1 MRSSSL
7 AGVVALL
14 LIAAAAPTHGQRAR
28 GGRLYE
34 LVPLE
39 AGTSTRATDVN
50 ARGQACGLVTEPS
63 GTVALRWSTAAGLTP
78 LAPVPGYP
86 RALALGITRDGFV
99 LGQSFSPSLSVATLW
114 SPSGTPT
121 ALPSL
126 GWSLVEPAAI
136 SDAGVV
142 VGRGYAGGPW
152 QPWVWDAVHGTRLL
166 ASLGFPAGATVTDVD
181 ANGVLAGAPSFG
193 EAFLFDLATA
203 TVTPLGTLGGDTSA
217 ALALDEAGY
226 VVGRSQTLP
235 ANEPAPFFWTPF
247 GGMRS
252 LGTPSGPGDVDGQ
265 AHDVNR
271 HAVVVGA
278 FESAPGETHAFVWE
292 ETLGLRDLN
301 ALVRARGGVEL
312 QSALHLSDSGWIAG
326 IGKDHSQGGKT
337 VGFLLRPL

>member
-1 MRSSSL
+1 MRVPSL
-7 AGVVALL
+7 VALVL
-14 LIAAAAPTHGQRAR
+14 MAATAPVHGQRAQ

-50 ARGQACGLVTEPS
+50 VRGQACGLVSEP
-63 GTVALRWSTAAGLTP
+63 GTSVALRWSTAAGFTP
-78 LAPVPGYP
+78 LAPAPGYP

-136 SDAGVV
+136 SDTGVV
-142 VGRGYAGGPW
+142 VGRGYASGPW
-152 QPWVWDAVHGTRLL
+152 QPWVWDALNGTRLL

-193 EAFLFDLATA
+193 EAFLFDLASGT
-203 TVTPLGTLGGDTSA
+203 TTPLGTLGGDTSA
-217 ALALDEAGY
+217 ALALDESGF
-226 VVGRSQTLP
+226 VVGWSQTLP
-235 ANEPAPFFWTPF
+235 ANEPAPFFWSPF

-252 LGTPSGPGDVDGQ
+252 LGTPSGPGNVDGQ
-265 AHDVNR
+265 ALDVNR
-271 HAVVVGA
+271 HGVVVGT
-278 FESAPGETHAFVWE
+278 FEVAPGVTHAFVWE
-292 ETLGLRDLN
+292 EGPGLRDLN

-326 IGKDHSQGGKT
+326 IGRDHSQGGKT
-337 VGFLLRPL
+337 VGFLLRRL